1 MLPSSTVKTNELE
14 KQLPRSTTRTLRCFL
29 WPTAI
34 FQTSSL
40 QTIPCSQLHH
50 YLAAPE
56 TVAALTSGPPTR
68 SMNRLPS
75 RDESLPK
82 IPHHGEP
89 FQTREPS
96 NVAVR
101 LHTRAIATLDYWI
114 LVCTHPCS
122 PKPFSV
128 DVTRNQ
134 QTKGSHTQV
143 CATYTAIVS
152 ALIILVV

>member
-1 MLPSSTVKTNELE
+1 MNSRNSYPG
-14 KQLPRSTTRTLRCFL
+14 QQTRTLRCFL
-29 WPTAI
+29 RPTAI
-34 FQTSSL
+34 FRTLSL
-40 QTIPCSQLHH
+40 QTIPCSQIHH
-50 YLAAPE
+50 HLVAPE
-56 TVAALTSGPPTR
+56 PVAALTSDPPTR

-75 RDESLPK
+75 RDESLPE

-101 LHTRAIATLDYWI
+101 LHTRAIAIPDYWI
-114 LVCTHPCS
+114 TVCTHPCS

-128 DVTRNQ
+128 HVTRDQ
-134 QTKGSHTQV
+134 QSKGSRTQV

-152 ALIILVV
+152 ALIIVVV